1 MLAAIQPFFVYL
13 LFAVLAAAL
22 LADDARAT
30 RLAFLLLANWLA
42 NWVGVQITGDAL
54 PKGAMIAID
63 FVTAWAALGYPNIH
77 GIATRPVGRVEPVL
91 AVTYFMQISISLV
104 AWVFDSRAA
113 DVKLWP
119 VLAALAVLQL
129 LLVGGVIGL
138 ELARRYRPWHWFRHP
153 YAHVRVDRKG
163 LAE

>member
-1 MLAAIQPFFVYL
+1 MLAAMQPYFVYL
-13 LFAVLAAAL
+13 LFGAWAAA
-22 LADDARAT
+22 AWAGDDRAA
-30 RLAFLLLANWLA
+30 RLAGLLVANWLA

-54 PKGAMIAID
+54 PKAVMIGID
-63 FVTAWAALGYPNIH
+63 FVTAWAALGYPSIH

-113 DVKLWP
+113 DMKLWP

-138 ELARRYRPWHWFRHP
+138 DLARRYRPWDWFRHP
-153 YAHVRVDRKG
+153 YSNVPVDRKG